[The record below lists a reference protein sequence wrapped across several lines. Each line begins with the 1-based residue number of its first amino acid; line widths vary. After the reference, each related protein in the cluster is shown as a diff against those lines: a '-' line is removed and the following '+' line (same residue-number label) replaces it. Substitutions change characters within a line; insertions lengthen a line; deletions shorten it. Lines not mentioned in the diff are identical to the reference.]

1 MSFAGVRAVLTL
13 LSLLALAI
21 AGVGIARPIAVAA
34 APPDPPSAH
43 PPIAAAASNVDAL
56 VDAATTPASFRAT
69 RVLAT
74 VRYDPTRSTQDAM
87 PGTVTAPP
95 KPVLSLSGLVWGVEP
110 AAVMEGW
117 PGVVGPR
124 VVRAGDVIGELKVKR
139 IGPSGVV
146 ITGFDTTWTLQ
157 MRMPWQ

>member
-13 LSLLALAI
+13 LALLALAI
-21 AGVGIARPIAVAA
+21 AGAGIARPIVVAA
-34 APPDPPSAH
+34 TPPPPPPAH
-43 PPIAAAASNVDAL
+43 PPITAAASNVAAL
-56 VDAATTPASFRAT
+56 VDAAVTPASFRAA
-69 RVLAT
+69 RVPAT
-74 VRYDPTRSTQDAM
+74 VRYDPTRTTQDAV
-87 PGTVTAPP
+87 PGTVTVPP

-110 AAVMEGW
+110 AVVVEGW

-157 MRMPWQ
+157 MRLPWQ